1 MVKREESGEV
11 FYLILVCAISTN
23 SIPFT
28 IFTKPKPGYRPLQS
42 FSSLFEQDWKR
53 KEGKKE
59 VSLDGE
65 SPSIDWCLK
74 DTRKWKKKKKEKG
87 RETTASFSTGSWTSP
102 LCFPVAASWFVGCL
116 SFSPLTHAD
125 WSGSQP
131 TPFTLCRRPYFFF
144 PLPSPFF
151 LSLFFF
157 FSLPLF
163 TSCPRDTLSSRHPFH
178 AIPLPLRHSQ
188 NTSRRFFTLRDH
200 SIGSRDIDVLTE
212 SRGDRRGGGGCLW
225 IGSFRP
231 YRPFPPPSLDFYSLW
246 PTRVF
251 APANH
256 PSKSCSKSFSNNFI
270 VVVRDSDQVYHG
282 VYHEISGKRCTR
294 GSRWKKEEEVSKIQF
309 LLDIFGSIE
318 VTSSSFPY
326 LGPLISI
333 KLAIT

>member
-1 MVKREESGEV
+1 MKKE
-11 FYLILVCAISTN
+11 
-23 SIPFT
+23 
-28 IFTKPKPGYRPLQS
+28 
-42 FSSLFEQDWKR
+42 
-53 KEGKKE
+53 KEGKRE
-59 VSLDGE
+59 RDNGFLFHRFVDLSTLF
-65 SPSIDWCLK
+65 PRRCLLIRWLLIIFTFDARRLVWEPA
-74 DTRKWKKKKKEKG
+74 DT
-87 RETTASFSTGSWTSP
+87 F
-102 LCFPVAASWFVGCL
+102 
-116 SFSPLTHAD
+116 H
-125 WSGSQP
+125 
-131 TPFTLCRRPYFFF
+131 
-144 PLPSPFF
+144 PLPSPLFFFPPSPPPFSF
-151 LSLFFF
+151 LSLFF

-270 VVVRDSDQVYHG
+270 VVVRDSSVPTKLITEFITKFLGRDAREAVD
-282 VYHEISGKRCTR
+282 GKRKR
-294 GSRWKKEEEVSKIQF
+294 KYRKFSFYWIFLEV
-309 LLDIFGSIE
+309 
-318 VTSSSFPY
+318 
-326 LGPLISI
+326 
-333 KLAIT
+333 

>member
-131 TPFTLCRRPYFFF
+131 TPFTLCRRPYFFP

-157 FSLPLF
+157 FPSPFSLPVPAIPFLPATLF
-163 TSCPRDTLSSRHPFH
+163 TPFPSPCAIHKTRRGVSSRSET
-178 AIPLPLRHSQ
+178 IPSGAA
-188 NTSRRFFTLRDH
+188 TSMF
-200 SIGSRDIDVLTE
+200 
-212 SRGDRRGGGGCLW
+212 
-225 IGSFRP
+225 
-231 YRPFPPPSLDFYSLW
+231 
-246 PTRVF
+246 
-251 APANH
+251 
-256 PSKSCSKSFSNNFI
+256 
-270 VVVRDSDQVYHG
+270 
-282 VYHEISGKRCTR
+282 
-294 GSRWKKEEEVSKIQF
+294 
-309 LLDIFGSIE
+309 
-318 VTSSSFPY
+318 
-326 LGPLISI
+326 
-333 KLAIT
+333 

>member
-131 TPFTLCRRPYFFF
+131 TPFTLCRRPYFFSPP
-144 PLPSPFF
+144 PLPLFSF
-151 LSLFFF
+151 SLFFF
-157 FSLPLF
+157 FP
-163 TSCPRDTLSSRHPFH
+163 PPFH
-178 AIPLPLRHSQ
+178 FLSPRYP
-188 NTSRRFFTLRDH
+188 F
-200 SIGSRDIDVLTE
+200 
-212 SRGDRRGGGGCLW
+212 
-225 IGSFRP
+225 
-231 YRPFPPPSLDFYSLW
+231 FPPPFSRHSPPPAPFTKHVAAFLHAPRPFHRE
-246 PTRVF
+246 PRHRCFNRVEG
-251 APANH
+251 
-256 PSKSCSKSFSNNFI
+256 
-270 VVVRDSDQVYHG
+270 R
-282 VYHEISGKRCTR
+282 
-294 GSRWKKEEEVSKIQF
+294 
-309 LLDIFGSIE
+309 
-318 VTSSSFPY
+318 
-326 LGPLISI
+326 
-333 KLAIT
+333 